1 MFGKSKF
8 SKIKNQGNIVFNS
21 ELLKELS
28 PKERYELLQLCHRR
42 KYKQGEF
49 IYYQNDP
56 GTGMYFIEEGSV
68 QLIVS
73 DQANSIDSESF
84 TIEIEAPAEFGSMS
98 INYEIQRMSSAKCL
112 SDCTL
117 LGFFK
122 PDFETLKKRH
132 PDTAVK
138 FLEAVSM
145 RAMKQLEITLKKLSE
160 IAGVKTAYSIQFEK
174 KDDTQDPIT

>member
-98 INYEIQRMSSAKCL
+98 ISYEIQRMSSAKCL

-160 IAGVKTAYSIQFEK
+160 IAGVKTAYYIQFEK
-174 KDDTQDPIT
+174 KDDTQDPII